1 MKIALEN
8 PLITVVI
15 KLQSVFNIVAYCGY
29 KLNPQYYQME
39 IKKTKT
45 ESTQNSNQVQASD
58 QFLAT
63 NKAEIFPA
71 CPDVDSMC

>member
-1 MKIALEN
+1 
-8 PLITVVI
+8 
-15 KLQSVFNIVAYCGY
+15 
-29 KLNPQYYQME
+29 ME

-63 NKAEIFPA
+63 NKAIGLKTPQKIGAKCTLKDFS
-71 CPDVDSMC
+71 DQ